1 MNKKEYMEKLEVGL
15 SSMSYKDVKEI
26 LSEIEEHFNVGFSNG
41 KTEEEICKNLGSA
54 DDLAKAYLEGTDLPK
69 ALVKKMP
76 AAQKIPVEDSSK
88 TYDTAGVIFV
98 IFFNLLVFIPVWLSV
113 VTFLVAMLGVEAGLI
128 SGLVGVLLALPGMG
142 TFLATGIVFAL
153 LMFFIIV
160 FIAVLCYF
168 AIKYFAIGT
177 AKYVSWNVKVW
188 KKGF

>member
-1 MNKKEYMEKLEVGL
+1 MNKKEYMEKLEYGL
-15 SSMSYKDVKEI
+15 SSMSYKDVKDI
-26 LSEIEEHFNVGFSNG
+26 LSEIEEHFNVGISNG
-41 KTEEEICKNLGSA
+41 KTEEEICRDLGSA

-76 AAQKIPVEDSSK
+76 AAQNIPVEDSNKSC
-88 TYDTAGVIFV
+88 DTAGVIFV

-128 SGLVGVLLALPGMG
+128 TGLVSTLLAIPGMG
-142 TFLATGIVFAL
+142 TFLATGIVFSL
-153 LMFFIIV
+153 LMFFIVV

-177 AKYVSWNVKVW
+177 AKYVSWNVKLW